1 MADQEAAGESSS
13 SPSLAD
19 PFPWHTMS
27 VEACLEQLGLS
38 SDDSKM
44 FLTTGLSSEQAAQRL
59 AQYGYNRMSEPF
71 KVTLW
76 QRLWKQLNNVL
87 VWILTVVAIVAVV
100 RACTS
105 NTLET
110 IVSNWIQVAL
120 IVFLI
125 V

>member
-1 MADQEAAGESSS
+1 MVDQAAVGERSS
-13 SPSLAD
+13 SLAD
-19 PFPWHTMS
+19 PFPWHTTS
-27 VEACLEQLGLS
+27 VEACLAQLGLS
-38 SDDSKM
+38 NNDDFKT
-44 FLTTGLSSEQAAQRL
+44 FLTSGLSSEQAEQRL

-100 RACTS
+100 RASTS

-125 V
+125 M